1 MLYSLKEY
9 RLFGEAWFYI
19 LLARLS
25 LLCFPFKTIALWMQK
40 NTTEPAQ
47 QLSIVEN
54 YLGSIST
61 AIERASRYSPW
72 RAMCFEQALCARKML
87 SRRKIRGTIYFGV
100 RKKIDDSNIE
110 AHAWVK
116 VQDTIITGGKQTN
129 TYQVLHEYA

>member
-1 MLYSLKEY
+1 
-9 RLFGEAWFYI
+9 
-19 LLARLS
+19 
-25 LLCFPFKTIALWMQK
+25 
-40 NTTEPAQ
+40 
-47 QLSIVEN
+47 
-54 YLGSIST
+54 
-61 AIERASRYSPW
+61 
-72 RAMCFEQALCARKML
+72 MCFEQALCARKML